1 MILRGTPIHRDGHG
15 KCGLFPNPTL
25 SSNKAPLPSSGV
37 LTNTRISLGDS
48 VVSHRHVKPGGTY
61 GFDSK
66 DQTPFHVTRAG
77 RRLVRLPRA

>member
-1 MILRGTPIHRDGHG
+1 MILRGAQIHRDRHG
-15 KCGLFPNPTL
+15 KCALLPNPTL
-25 SSNKAPLPSSGV
+25 PSNKTQLPPSGA
-37 LTNTRISLGDS
+37 LANSLMSLCDS